1 MLFGDDLPKL
11 GYLWMKSR
19 VTLDV
24 CLERNVRY
32 LNLGVA
38 PKHLNGVK
46 IIPFTPR
53 ISLDAALNPK
63 PRAKRILDPLRLLA
77 FSMKSTDA
85 RNIPRYIQ
93 IADSLLDQI
102 ESGELEPGTRL
113 PSERKLSELFEV
125 NRLTLRR
132 ALGRLEAQGLL
143 VRQHGKGN
151 YVAEPKIER
160 QTRRLV
166 SFTHGMEQRGFIP
179 GAKVITLEKRPVE
192 AAIAKRMEIPV
203 LTLVYYGYRLRS
215 INQEPVMLEKFW
227 MPAYLFPN
235 LENHDLTNYSTYRI
249 MESEYGISMLKARHS
264 FEPAIA
270 TEYEAGLLE
279 IEVGFP
285 LMLLR
290 RLGFDKKGRCV
301 EYGKDL
307 YRGDRF
313 RFVTEEA
320 FAPGLHEF

>member
-1 MLFGDDLPKL
+1 
-11 GYLWMKSR
+11 MKP
-19 VTLDV
+19 
-24 CLERNVRY
+24 N
-32 LNLGVA
+32 
-38 PKHLNGVK
+38 
-46 IIPFTPR
+46 
-53 ISLDAALNPK
+53 DAE
-63 PRAKRILDPLRLLA
+63 
-77 FSMKSTDA
+77 S
-85 RNIPRYIQ
+85 IPRYIQ

-102 ESGELEPGTRL
+102 ESGELEPDTRL

-132 ALGRLEAQGLL
+132 ALSRLEALGLII
-143 VRQHGKGN
+143 RQHGKGN

-160 QTRRLV
+160 QTGQLI
-166 SFTHGMEQRGFIP
+166 SFTHGMKQRGLVP

-192 AAIAKRMEIPV
+192 AAIAKEMDLPV
-203 LTLVYYGYRLRS
+203 LTSVYYGHRLRL

-227 MPAYLFPN
+227 MPAYIFPD
-235 LENHDLTNYSTYRI
+235 LERHDLSNYSTYRV
-249 MESEYGISMLKARHS
+249 MESEYGISMFKAQHS

-270 TEYEAGLLE
+270 TEYEAELLG
-279 IEVGFP
+279 IEVGSP

-313 RFVTEEA
+313 RFTTEEA
-320 FAPGLHEF
+320 FAPELHGFQISHS